1 MTRSATAQKFIHD
14 DIDNSQA
21 RFPNSLPKHRYPAR
35 LTLLEA
41 KMSNRRVM
49 PIVLILLIGVVGAE
63 DRVQSELRFA
73 AHTKDEKTAGV
84 WVDGQYVGFVK
95 ELAGDKKLMLLPGKH
110 EIVIRQAWYNEFV
123 NQVILEP
130 GQIDQINVALVKSA
144 RLPTK
149 DATGELKI
157 AATPSRAAVFVDGQ
171 YAGHVEE
178 FNGVGK
184 AMLLTPG
191 QHRLRIA
198 LPGYLPFD
206 TMVDLRPQ
214 QKLKIQTDLVKGS
227 ITEAGSQV
235 IKQ

>member
-1 MTRSATAQKFIHD
+1 MITENVAC
-14 DIDNSQA
+14 
-21 RFPNSLPKHRYPAR
+21 
-35 LTLLEA
+35 LLESQ
-41 KMSNRRVM
+41 MSNRRMM
-49 PIVLILLIGVVGAE
+49 PVVVILMISVLCAE
-63 DRVQSELRFA
+63 DRLQSELRFA
-73 AHTKDEKTAGV
+73 AHSKDEKTAGV

-123 NQVILEP
+123 NEVILEP
-130 GQIDQINVALVKSA
+130 GQTHEVKVELVKSA

-171 YAGHVEE
+171 YAGHVDE
-178 FNGVGK
+178 FDGVGK

-206 TMVDLRPQ
+206 TTVDLRPQ
-214 QKLKIQTDLVKGS
+214 QKLKIQTDLVKGT

-235 IKQ
+235 SEQ

>member
-1 MTRSATAQKFIHD
+1 ML
-14 DIDNSQA
+14 N
-21 RFPNSLPKHRYPAR
+21 HRMVKVF
-35 LTLLEA
+35 LGI
-41 KMSNRRVM
+41 M
-49 PIVLILLIGVVGAE
+49 LLIPVMSAAE
-63 DRVQSELRFA
+63 RVQSELRFA

-95 ELAGDKKLMLLPGKH
+95 ELEGNNKLKLLPGKH
-110 EIVIRQAWYNEFV
+110 EIVIRQAWYDEFV
-123 NQVILEP
+123 RQIVLEP
-130 GQIDQINVALVKSA
+130 GQTQEVNVTLVKSA

-171 YAGHVEE
+171 YAGYVDQ
-178 FNGVGK
+178 FDGVGK

-191 QHRLRIA
+191 QHHLRIA

-206 TMVDLRPQ
+206 TMVDLRAQ

-227 ITEAGSQV
+227 ITGAGPQV
-235 IKQ
+235 NRQ

>member
-1 MTRSATAQKFIHD
+1 MT
-14 DIDNSQA
+14 
-21 RFPNSLPKHRYPAR
+21 
-35 LTLLEA
+35 
-41 KMSNRRVM
+41 V
-49 PIVLILLIGVVGAE
+49 VVILLIGVMCAQ
-63 DRVQSELRFA
+63 DRVQSELRFTV
-73 AHTKDEKTAGV
+73 HSKDEKTAGV
-84 WVDGQYVGFVK
+84 WVDGQYVGSVK

-123 NQVILEP
+123 TEVILEP
-130 GQIDQINVALVKSA
+130 GKTHEVNVVLVKSP

-149 DATGELKI
+149 DATAELKI
-157 AATPSRAAVFVDGQ
+157 AATPSRAAVFVDTQ
-171 YAGHVEE
+171 YAGHVDE
-178 FNGVGK
+178 FDGVGK

-191 QHRLRIA
+191 QHRLHIA

-235 IKQ
+235 SKQ

>member
-1 MTRSATAQKFIHD
+1 
-14 DIDNSQA
+14 
-21 RFPNSLPKHRYPAR
+21 
-35 LTLLEA
+35 
-41 KMSNRRVM
+41 MSIRRVM
-49 PIVLILLIGVVGAE
+49 LILLILLVGMVCAE

-95 ELAGDKKLMLLPGKH
+95 ELAGGKKLMLLPGQH

-123 NQVILEP
+123 QQVVLEP
-130 GQIDQINVALVKSA
+130 GQTQQIDVGLVKSA

-157 AATPSRAAVFVDGQ
+157 AATPSRAVVFVDGQ
-171 YAGHVEE
+171 YAGHVDE
-178 FNGVGK
+178 FDGVGK

-235 IKQ
+235 IKP

>member
-1 MTRSATAQKFIHD
+1 
-14 DIDNSQA
+14 
-21 RFPNSLPKHRYPAR
+21 
-35 LTLLEA
+35 
-41 KMSNRRVM
+41 MSNRTVM
-49 PIVLILLIGVVGAE
+49 PVVVILLIGVVCAE

-73 AHTKDEKTAGV
+73 AHSKDEKTAGV

-95 ELAGDKKLMLLPGKH
+95 ELAGDKKVMLLPGKH
-110 EIVIRQAWYNEFV
+110 EIVVRQAWYNEFV
-123 NQVILEP
+123 KEVILEP
-130 GQIDQINVALVKSA
+130 GQTHEVNVELVKSA

-171 YAGHVEE
+171 YAGHVDE
-178 FNGVGK
+178 FDGVGK

-191 QHRLRIA
+191 QHRLHIA

-206 TMVDLRPQ
+206 TTVDLRPQ

-227 ITEAGSQV
+227 ITGAGSEV
-235 IKQ
+235 NKQ

>member
-1 MTRSATAQKFIHD
+1 
-14 DIDNSQA
+14 
-21 RFPNSLPKHRYPAR
+21 
-35 LTLLEA
+35 
-41 KMSNRRVM
+41 MSNRRVM
-49 PIVLILLIGVVGAE
+49 PIVLILLIGVVGAQ
-63 DRVQSELRFA
+63 DRLQSELRFA

-123 NQVILEP
+123 KQVILEP
-130 GQIDQINVALVKSA
+130 GKIEQINVALVKSA
-144 RLPTK
+144 QLPTK

-157 AATPSRAAVFVDGQ
+157 DATPSRAVVFVDGQ
-171 YAGHVEE
+171 YAGHVDE

-214 QKLKIQTDLVKGS
+214 QKLKIQTELVKGS
-227 ITEAGSQV
+227 VTEAGSQV

>member
-1 MTRSATAQKFIHD
+1 ML
-14 DIDNSQA
+14 N
-21 RFPNSLPKHRYPAR
+21 HRVVQVF
-35 LTLLEA
+35 LGI
-41 KMSNRRVM
+41 M
-49 PIVLILLIGVVGAE
+49 LLIPAMSAE
-63 DRVQSELRFA
+63 ERVQSELRFT
-73 AHTKDEKTAGV
+73 AHTKDGKTAGV

-95 ELAGDKKLMLLPGKH
+95 ELEGNNKLKLLPGRH
-110 EIVIRQAWYNEFV
+110 EVVIRQAWYDEFV
-123 NQVILEP
+123 KQIVLEP
-130 GQIDQINVALVKSA
+130 GQTQELNVALVKSA

-178 FNGVGK
+178 FDGVGK

-191 QHRLRIA
+191 QHHLRIA

-206 TMVDLRPQ
+206 TMVDLRAQ

-227 ITEAGSQV
+227 ITGAGPQV
-235 IKQ
+235 NKQ

>member
-1 MTRSATAQKFIHD
+1 
-14 DIDNSQA
+14 
-21 RFPNSLPKHRYPAR
+21 
-35 LTLLEA
+35 
-41 KMSNRRVM
+41 MSNRRVM
-49 PIVLILLIGVVGAE
+49 PIALILLIGVVGAE
-63 DRVQSELRFA
+63 DRVQSKLRFA

-123 NQVILEP
+123 EQVILEP
-130 GQIDQINVALVKSA
+130 GQIEQINVALVKSA

-171 YAGHVEE
+171 YAGHVDE

-198 LPGYLPFD
+198 IPGYLPFD

>member
-1 MTRSATAQKFIHD
+1 MIIENVVS
-14 DIDNSQA
+14 
-21 RFPNSLPKHRYPAR
+21 
-35 LTLLEA
+35 LLESE
-41 KMSNRRVM
+41 MSNRRVM
-49 PIVLILLIGVVGAE
+49 PVVVILLISAVCAQAK
-63 DRVQSELRFA
+63 VQSELRFA
-73 AHTKDEKTAGV
+73 ANSKYETTAGV

-95 ELAGDKKLMLLPGKH
+95 ELAGNKKLMLLPGKH

-123 NQVILEP
+123 KEVILEP
-130 GQIDQINVALVKSA
+130 GQTYEVKVELVKSA

-171 YAGHVEE
+171 YAGHVDE
-178 FNGVGK
+178 FDGVGK

-191 QHRLRIA
+191 QHHLRIA

-227 ITEAGSQV
+227 ITNAGTQV
-235 IKQ
+235 SK

>member
-1 MTRSATAQKFIHD
+1 MSSR
-14 DIDNSQA
+14 
-21 RFPNSLPKHRYPAR
+21 R
-35 LTLLEA
+35 L
-41 KMSNRRVM
+41 M
-49 PIVLILLIGVVGAE
+49 PIALILLIGVVGAE
-63 DRVQSELRFA
+63 DRVQSELQFA
-73 AHTKDEKTAGV
+73 AHTNDEKTAGV

-123 NQVILEP
+123 KQVILEP
-130 GQIDQINVALVKSA
+130 GQIEQINVALVKSA

-171 YAGHVEE
+171 YAGHVDE

>member
-1 MTRSATAQKFIHD
+1 MITE
-14 DIDNSQA
+14 NVVC
-21 RFPNSLPKHRYPAR
+21 
-35 LTLLEA
+35 LLENQ
-41 KMSNRRVM
+41 MSNRTVM
-49 PIVLILLIGVVGAE
+49 PVVVILLIGVVCSE
-63 DRVQSELRFA
+63 DRVQSGLRFSG
-73 AHTKDEKTAGV
+73 HSKDEQTAGV

-123 NQVILEP
+123 KEVILEP
-130 GQIDQINVALVKSA
+130 GKTHEVNVELVKSV

-171 YAGHVEE
+171 YAGHVDE
-178 FNGVGK
+178 FDGVGK

-235 IKQ
+235 SKQ

>member
-1 MTRSATAQKFIHD
+1 MNVLFVFWEAQ
-14 DIDNSQA
+14 
-21 RFPNSLPKHRYPAR
+21 
-35 LTLLEA
+35 
-41 KMSNRRVM
+41 MSKRRVLPLM
-49 PIVLILLIGVVGAE
+49 MILLVGVVCAE
-63 DRVQSELRFA
+63 DRVQSELKFA
-73 AHTKDEKTAGV
+73 AHSNDEKTAGV

-95 ELAGDKKLMLLPGKH
+95 ELEGDKKLKLLRGKH

-123 NQVILEP
+123 KQVVLEP
-130 GQIDQINVALVKSA
+130 GQTYDINVVLVKSA
-144 RLPTK
+144 QLPTK

-157 AATPSRAAVFVDGQ
+157 SATPSRAAVFVDGQ
-171 YAGHVEE
+171 YAGHVDE
-178 FNGVGK
+178 FDGVGK

-235 IKQ
+235 SKP

>member
-1 MTRSATAQKFIHD
+1 
-14 DIDNSQA
+14 
-21 RFPNSLPKHRYPAR
+21 
-35 LTLLEA
+35 
-41 KMSNRRVM
+41 MSNRRVM
-49 PIVLILLIGVVGAE
+49 PIALILLIGVVGAE

-123 NQVILEP
+123 KQVILEP
-130 GQIDQINVALVKSA
+130 GQIEQINVALVKSA

-171 YAGHVEE
+171 YAGHVDE

-184 AMLLTPG
+184 ATACVSLYPATCPSIPWWTCA
-191 QHRLRIA
+191 RSRNSK
-198 LPGYLPFD
+198 F
-206 TMVDLRPQ
+206 
-214 QKLKIQTDLVKGS
+214 KLIS
-227 ITEAGSQV
+227 
-235 IKQ
+235 

>member
-1 MTRSATAQKFIHD
+1 
-14 DIDNSQA
+14 
-21 RFPNSLPKHRYPAR
+21 
-35 LTLLEA
+35 
-41 KMSNRRVM
+41 MSNRRVM
-49 PIVLILLIGVVGAE
+49 PVVVILLIGVVCAQ

-73 AHTKDEKTAGV
+73 AHSKDEKTAGV
-84 WVDGQYVGFVK
+84 WVDGQYVGSVK
-95 ELAGDKKLMLLPGKH
+95 ELTGDKKLMLLPGKH

-123 NQVILEP
+123 MEVILEP
-130 GQIDQINVALVKSA
+130 GKTHEVNVVLVKSPQ
-144 RLPTK
+144 LPTK
-149 DATGELKI
+149 DATAELKI

-171 YAGHVEE
+171 YAGHIDE
-178 FNGVGK
+178 FDGVGK

-191 QHRLRIA
+191 QHRLHIA

-235 IKQ
+235 SKQ

>member
-1 MTRSATAQKFIHD
+1 
-14 DIDNSQA
+14 
-21 RFPNSLPKHRYPAR
+21 
-35 LTLLEA
+35 
-41 KMSNRRVM
+41 V
-49 PIVLILLIGVVGAE
+49 ILLIGVVCAE

-73 AHTKDEKTAGV
+73 AHSKDEKTAGV

-95 ELAGDKKLMLLPGKH
+95 ELAGDKKLTLLPGKH

-123 NQVILEP
+123 KQIILEP
-130 GQIDQINVALVKSA
+130 GQTHEVNVELVKSA

-171 YAGHVEE
+171 YAGHVDE
-178 FNGVGK
+178 FDGVGK

-235 IKQ
+235 NKQ

>member
-1 MTRSATAQKFIHD
+1 MTQ
-14 DIDNSQA
+14 
-21 RFPNSLPKHRYPAR
+21 
-35 LTLLEA
+35 
-41 KMSNRRVM
+41 MSNRRVV
-49 PIVLILLIGVVGAE
+49 PVIVILLIGVVCAQ

-73 AHTKDEKTAGV
+73 AHSKDEKTAGV

-123 NQVILEP
+123 KEVILEP
-130 GQIDQINVALVKSA
+130 GQTHEVKVELVKSA

-171 YAGHVEE
+171 YAGHVDE
-178 FNGVGK
+178 FDGVGK

-206 TMVDLRPQ
+206 TTVDLHPQ

-227 ITEAGSQV
+227 ITKAGSQV
-235 IKQ
+235 SEQ

>member
-1 MTRSATAQKFIHD
+1 ML
-14 DIDNSQA
+14 N
-21 RFPNSLPKHRYPAR
+21 HRVVQVF
-35 LTLLEA
+35 LGI
-41 KMSNRRVM
+41 M
-49 PIVLILLIGVVGAE
+49 LLIPAMSAE
-63 DRVQSELRFA
+63 ERVQSELRFT

-95 ELAGDKKLMLLPGKH
+95 ELEGNNKLKLLPGKH
-110 EIVIRQAWYNEFV
+110 EIVIRQAWYDEFV
-123 NQVILEP
+123 RQIVLEP
-130 GQIDQINVALVKSA
+130 GQTQEVNVTLVKSA

-171 YAGHVEE
+171 YAGYVDQ
-178 FNGVGK
+178 FDGVGK

-191 QHRLRIA
+191 QHHLRIA

-206 TMVDLRPQ
+206 TMVDLRAQ

-227 ITEAGSQV
+227 ITGAGPQV
-235 IKQ
+235 NKQ